1 MDTVQTGPA
10 GSHQAL
16 TQSVLRKRQRLEVIL
31 HWCITLKYVN
41 RIHQA
46 SRKSPALSRREQHG
60 QGGTGRETVFTQLAW
75 CRLQQK
81 PIFIYFFS
89 SKAPYH
95 DDLRENCID
104 VQKITHVAL
113 FLFSFLW
120 IQRDVSALCD
130 IKKKQLSGL
139 CVVVEPAK
147 K

>member
-1 MDTVQTGPA
+1 MSTESIKRPEKVLLCRGGNSTVKEAQEGK
-10 GSHQAL
+10 
-16 TQSVLRKRQRLEVIL
+16 QSLPSWRDVA
-31 HWCITLKYVN
+31 Y
-41 RIHQA
+41 
-46 SRKSPALSRREQHG
+46 SRSQFSFFL
-60 QGGTGRETVFTQLAW
+60 
-75 CRLQQK
+75 
-81 PIFIYFFS
+81 FFS

-113 FLFSFLW
+113 CLFSFLW